1 MELMKALAAPRE
13 RSSKPVRVLRMR
25 ETQGE
30 KKRLEGMPREGTSNS
45 HVTQKYS
52 GEPRDVEVLMEKN
65 KGSIANWKTRQAS
78 QCLETMYA

>member
-13 RSSKPVRVLRMR
+13 RSSISSQSFKDARDP
-25 ETQGE
+25 GG